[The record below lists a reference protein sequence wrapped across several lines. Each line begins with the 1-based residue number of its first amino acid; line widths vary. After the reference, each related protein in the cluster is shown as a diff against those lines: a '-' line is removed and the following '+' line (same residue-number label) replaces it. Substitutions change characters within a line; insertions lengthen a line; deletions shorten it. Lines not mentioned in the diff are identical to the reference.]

1 MNCLLPDHPAQRCSL
16 VIFQSPG
23 ETSIRGVQ
31 ILFIQPG
38 ITCINLNIIFATH
51 KNKRTEMSDQ
61 PKVAIMGSG
70 SWATA
75 LAKIVLHNLPEIK
88 WFVRSAETIDYFKE
102 FRHNP
107 KYISDIEFD
116 VSRISFFSSITD
128 AIESSDILVFAIPA
142 PFLKESLADFQGE
155 FADKTIISAIK
166 GIVPEDNLTVAE
178 FFNRNYQVPFKNI
191 SIISGP
197 CHAEEIA
204 LERLSYLTIASSPIE
219 KSVELAPLFSCHH
232 VKVNT
237 SEDIYGTEYSAV
249 LKNIIAIAAGICHGL
264 GYGDNFQAV
273 LISNAMMEIKRF
285 LAKTYKSKRKLL
297 SSPYLGDVMVTAY
310 SQFSRNR
317 TFGMMI
323 GKGYSVKTAQLEM
336 NMIAEGY
343 YAVACIRE
351 MNKSFGVN
359 MPIIDAVYHILYDK
373 ISPALEIK
381 LLTEKLK

>member
-1 MNCLLPDHPAQRCSL
+1 
-16 VIFQSPG
+16 
-23 ETSIRGVQ
+23 
-31 ILFIQPG
+31 
-38 ITCINLNIIFATH
+38 
-51 KNKRTEMSDQ
+51 MSVK

-75 LAKIVLHNLPEIK
+75 LAKLLLNNLREIS
-88 WFVRSAETIDYFKE
+88 WFIRSEETIDYFRK

-116 VSRISFFSSITD
+116 VTRISFSSSVTD

-142 PFLKESLADFQGE
+142 PFLKKSLEDFRGE
-155 FADKTIISAIK
+155 FTGKTIISAIK
-166 GIVPEDNLTVAE
+166 GIIPVDNITVAE
-178 FFNRNYQVPFKNI
+178 FFNKNYQVSFKNI

-204 LERLSYLTIASSPIE
+204 LERLSYLTIASSPKK
-219 KSVELAPLFSCHH
+219 KSEEIAPLFRCHY
-232 VKVNT
+232 VKVN
-237 SEDIYGTEYSAV
+237 SSQDIYGTEYAAV
-249 LKNIIAIAAGICHGL
+249 LKNIFAIASGICHGL

-273 LISNAMMEIKRF
+273 LVSNAMMEIKRF

-323 GKGYSVKTAQLEM
+323 GKGYSVRTAMLEM

-343 YAVACIRE
+343 FAVACIRE
-351 MNKSFGVN
+351 MNKNYGVT

-373 ISPALEIK
+373 VSPALEIK
-381 LLTEKLK
+381 LLTEKLQ

>member
-1 MNCLLPDHPAQRCSL
+1 MSDHPA
-16 VIFQSPG
+16 
-23 ETSIRGVQ
+23 
-31 ILFIQPG
+31 
-38 ITCINLNIIFATH
+38 
-51 KNKRTEMSDQ
+51 
-61 PKVAIMGSG
+61 VAIIGSG

-75 LAKIVLHNLPEIK
+75 LAKLVLNNLPEIN
-88 WFVRSAETIDYFKE
+88 WYMRSEDTIDYFRK
-102 FRHNP
+102 FKHNP

-116 VSRISFFSSITD
+116 VTRIHFFSSITE
-128 AIESSDILVFAIPA
+128 AIESSGILVFAIPA
-142 PFLKESLADFQGE
+142 PFLKESLAE
-155 FADKTIISAIK
+155 FKGSFDNKTLISGIK
-166 GIVPEDNLTVAE
+166 GIVPSENLTVAE
-178 FFNRNYQVPFKNI
+178 FFNKNYQVPFRNI

-204 LERLSYLTIASSPIE
+204 LERLSYLTIASSSKD
-219 KSVELAPLFSCHH
+219 KSKELASLFSCHH
-232 VKVNT
+232 VKVKT
-237 SEDIYGTEYSAV
+237 SNDIYGAEYAAV

-273 LISNAMMEIKRF
+273 LVSNAMVEIKRF
-285 LAKTYKSKRKLL
+285 LDKTYNSKRKLL

-323 GKGYSVKTAQLEM
+323 GKGYSVKSAQLEM

-351 MNKSFGVN
+351 LNKGYGVN
-359 MPIIDAVYHILYDK
+359 MPITDAVYHILYDK
-373 ISPALEIK
+373 ISPVLEIK

>member
-1 MNCLLPDHPAQRCSL
+1 
-16 VIFQSPG
+16 
-23 ETSIRGVQ
+23 
-31 ILFIQPG
+31 
-38 ITCINLNIIFATH
+38 
-51 KNKRTEMSDQ
+51 MSDQ
-61 PKVAIMGSG
+61 RKVAIIGSG

-75 LAKIVLHNLPEIK
+75 LAKLLLNNLQQIN
-88 WFVRSAETIDYFKE
+88 WFVRSDETIEYFRK

-116 VSRISFFSSITD
+116 VSHIQFYNSID
-128 AIESSDILVFAIPA
+128 EAINASDILVFAIPA
-142 PFLKESLADFQGE
+142 PFLKDSLNDFHGE
-155 FADKTIISAIK
+155 FGDRTIVSAIK
-166 GIVPEDNLTVAE
+166 GIVPSENLTVAE
-178 FFNRNYQVPFKNI
+178 FFNKNYNIPFKNI

-204 LERLSYLTIASSPIE
+204 LERLSYLTIASSTKE
-219 KSVELAPLFSCHH
+219 KSEEFAPLFRCHY
-232 VKVNT
+232 VKVKT
-237 SEDIYGTEYSAV
+237 SQDIYGTEYAAV

-273 LISNAMMEIKRF
+273 LVSNAMMEIKRF
-285 LAKTYKSKRKLL
+285 LATTYKSKRKLL

-323 GKGYSVKTAQLEM
+323 GKGYSVKSAQLEM
-336 NMIAEGY
+336 SMIAEGY
-343 YAVACIRE
+343 YAVACIHE

-359 MPIIDAVYHILYDK
+359 MPITDAVYHILYDK

>member
-1 MNCLLPDHPAQRCSL
+1 
-16 VIFQSPG
+16 
-23 ETSIRGVQ
+23 
-31 ILFIQPG
+31 
-38 ITCINLNIIFATH
+38 
-51 KNKRTEMSDQ
+51 MSVL

-75 LAKIVLHNLPEIK
+75 LAKLVLNNTTEIN
-88 WFVRSAETIDYFKE
+88 WFVRSEETIDYFRK

-116 VSRISFFSSITD
+116 ISRIHFFNSITD
-128 AIESSDILVFAIPA
+128 AIASSDILVFAIPA
-142 PFLKESLADFQGE
+142 PFLKETLGDFLNG
-155 FADKTIISAIK
+155 FAEKTIISAIK
-166 GIVPEDNLTVAE
+166 GIIPVENLTVAE
-178 FFNRNYQVPFKNI
+178 FFNNNYQVPFKNI

-204 LERLSYLTIASSPIE
+204 LERLSYLTIASSSKE
-219 KSVELAPLFSCHH
+219 RSDELATMFKCHY
-232 VKVNT
+232 VKVNS
-237 SEDIYGTEYSAV
+237 SEDIYGTEYAAV
-249 LKNIIAIAAGICHGL
+249 LKNIFAIAAGICHGL

-273 LISNAMMEIKRF
+273 LVSNAMQEIKRF

-351 MNKSFGVN
+351 MNKNHGVN

-373 ISPALEIK
+373 VSPALEIK

>member
-1 MNCLLPDHPAQRCSL
+1 
-16 VIFQSPG
+16 
-23 ETSIRGVQ
+23 
-31 ILFIQPG
+31 
-38 ITCINLNIIFATH
+38 
-51 KNKRTEMSDQ
+51 MSDN
-61 PKVAIMGSG
+61 PKVAIIGSG

-75 LAKIVLHNLPEIK
+75 LAKLVLNNLPEIN
-88 WFVRSAETIDYFKE
+88 WFVRSQETIDYFRK

-116 VSRISFFSSITD
+116 VSRIRFFSSISE
-128 AIESSDILVFAIPA
+128 AIESSDIILFAIPA
-142 PFLKESLADFQGE
+142 PFLKDSLKE
-155 FADKTIISAIK
+155 FTGSFDNKTVVSAIK
-166 GIVPEDNLTVAE
+166 GIVPVVNLTVAE
-178 FFNRNYQVPFKNI
+178 FFNKTYQVPFKNI

-204 LERLSYLTIASSPIE
+204 LERLSYLTIASSPAE
-219 KSVELAPLFSCHH
+219 KSEELARLITCHH
-232 VKVNT
+232 VKVK
-237 SEDIYGTEYSAV
+237 SSDDIYGTEYTAV

-273 LISNAMMEIKRF
+273 LVSNAMLEIKRF

-323 GKGYSVKTAQLEM
+323 GKGYSVKSAQLEM
-336 NMIAEGY
+336 SMIAEGY

-351 MNKSFGVN
+351 LNKSYGIN
-359 MPIIDAVYHILYDK
+359 MPITDAVYHILYDK

>member
-1 MNCLLPDHPAQRCSL
+1 
-16 VIFQSPG
+16 
-23 ETSIRGVQ
+23 
-31 ILFIQPG
+31 
-38 ITCINLNIIFATH
+38 
-51 KNKRTEMSDQ
+51 MSDQ
-61 PKVAIMGSG
+61 PKVAILGSG
-70 SWATA
+70 SWATS
-75 LAKIVLHNLPEIK
+75 LAKLVLNNLPEIN
-88 WFVRSAETIDYFKE
+88 WFIRLPETIEYFLK
-102 FRHNP
+102 FKHNP

-116 VSRISFFSSITD
+116 VSRIHFFNSIAETV
-128 AIESSDILVFAIPA
+128 AASEILVFVIPA
-142 PFLKESLADFQGE
+142 PFLKESLAGFGGDF
-155 FADKTIISAIK
+155 DNKTVISAIK
-166 GIVPEDNLTVAE
+166 GIVPSDNLTVAE
-178 FFNRNYQVPFKNI
+178 FFNKNYQVPFRNI

-204 LERLSYLTIASSPIE
+204 LERLSYLTIASASRE
-219 KSVELAPLFSCHH
+219 KSKELASLLECHH
-232 VKVNT
+232 VKVKT
-237 SEDIYGTEYSAV
+237 SMDIYGTEYAAV

-323 GKGYSVKTAQLEM
+323 GKGYSVKSAQLEM
-336 NMIAEGY
+336 NMVAEGY

-351 MNKSFGVN
+351 LNKNFGVK
-359 MPIIDAVYHILYDK
+359 MPIVDAVYHILYDK
-373 ISPALEIK
+373 VSPALEIK

>member
-1 MNCLLPDHPAQRCSL
+1 
-16 VIFQSPG
+16 
-23 ETSIRGVQ
+23 
-31 ILFIQPG
+31 
-38 ITCINLNIIFATH
+38 
-51 KNKRTEMSDQ
+51 MSDQ
-61 PKVAIMGSG
+61 PSVAILGSG

-75 LAKIVLHNLPEIK
+75 LAKLLLNNLQKIN
-88 WFVRSAETIDYFKE
+88 WFIHTEETIEYFRR

-116 VSRISFFSSITD
+116 ISRINFFSAISA

-142 PFLKESLADFQGE
+142 PFLKEALADFQGSFE
-155 FADKTIISAIK
+155 NKTIISAIK
-166 GIVPEDNLTVAE
+166 GIIPSENLTVAE
-178 FFNRNYQVPFKNI
+178 FFNRTYQVPFKNI

-204 LERLSYLTIASSPIE
+204 MERLSYITIASSPMN
-219 KSVELAPLFSCHH
+219 KSQELAPFFGCHH
-232 VKVNT
+232 VKIKT
-237 SEDIYGTEYSAV
+237 SEDIYGTEYTAV

-317 TFGMMI
+317 SFGMMI
-323 GKGYSVKTAQLEM
+323 GKGYSVKSAQLEM

-343 YAVACIRE
+343 YAVACIHE
-351 MNKSFGVN
+351 INKNYGVN

>member
-1 MNCLLPDHPAQRCSL
+1 MPDHP
-16 VIFQSPG
+16 
-23 ETSIRGVQ
+23 
-31 ILFIQPG
+31 
-38 ITCINLNIIFATH
+38 
-51 KNKRTEMSDQ
+51 D
-61 PKVAIMGSG
+61 VAIIGSG

-75 LAKIVLHNLPEIK
+75 LAKLVLNNLPEIN
-88 WFVRSAETIDYFKE
+88 WFIRSEETIDYFRK

-116 VSRISFFSSITD
+116 VTHIHFFNSISE

-142 PFLKESLADFQGE
+142 PFLKDSLATFKGE
-155 FADKTIISAIK
+155 FGNKTIISAIK
-166 GIVPEDNLTVAE
+166 GIVPSENLTVAE
-178 FFNRNYQVPFKNI
+178 FFNKTYQIPFKNI

-204 LERLSYLTIASSPIE
+204 LERLSYLTIASSPRE
-219 KSVELAPLFSCHH
+219 KSKELASLFSCHH
-232 VKVNT
+232 VKVKT
-237 SEDIYGTEYSAV
+237 SDDIYGTEYAAV
-249 LKNIIAIAAGICHGL
+249 LKNIVAIAAGVCHGL

-273 LISNAMMEIKRF
+273 LVSNAMVEIKRF

-323 GKGYSVKTAQLEM
+323 GKGYSVKSAQLEM
-336 NMIAEGY
+336 SMIAEGY

-351 MNKSFGVN
+351 LNKSFGVR
-359 MPIIDAVYHILYDK
+359 MPITDAVYHILYDK
-373 ISPALEIK
+373 VSPALEIK

>member
-1 MNCLLPDHPAQRCSL
+1 MDH
-16 VIFQSPG
+16 
-23 ETSIRGVQ
+23 TS
-31 ILFIQPG
+31 
-38 ITCINLNIIFATH
+38 
-51 KNKRTEMSDQ
+51 EQ
-61 PKVAIMGSG
+61 PKIAIIGSG

-75 LAKIVLHNLPEIK
+75 LAKLLLNNVEHINWYI
-88 WFVRSAETIDYFKE
+88 RSAETIEYFLKY
-102 FRHNP
+102 RHNP

-116 VSRISFFSSITD
+116 TTRITFFNNITG
-128 AIESSDILVFAIPA
+128 AIDSSDILLFAVPS
-142 PFLKESLADFQGE
+142 PFLKDTLANYKGKLDSHY
-155 FADKTIISAIK
+155 IISAIK
-166 GIVPEDNLTVAE
+166 GIVPFENLTVAE
-178 FFNRNYQVPFKNI
+178 FFNKLYGVPFKNI
-191 SIISGP
+191 SIIGGP

-204 LERLSYLTIASSPIE
+204 LERLSYLTIASATEERSDEI
-219 KSVELAPLFSCHH
+219 AQLFRCHH
-232 VKVNT
+232 VKVRT
-237 SEDIYGTEYSAV
+237 SQDIYGTEYAAV

-343 YAVACIRE
+343 YAVACINELNR
-351 MNKSFGVN
+351 NFNVN

>member
-1 MNCLLPDHPAQRCSL
+1 
-16 VIFQSPG
+16 
-23 ETSIRGVQ
+23 
-31 ILFIQPG
+31 
-38 ITCINLNIIFATH
+38 
-51 KNKRTEMSDQ
+51 MSVL

-75 LAKIVLHNLPEIK
+75 LAKLVLNNVAEIN
-88 WFVRSAETIDYFKE
+88 WFVRSQETIDYFLK

-116 VSRISFFSSITD
+116 IPRIHFFNSIKD
-128 AIESSDILVFAIPA
+128 AIASSDVLVFVIPA
-142 PFLKESLADFQGE
+142 PFLKETLEDFQGSFE
-155 FADKTIISAIK
+155 DKTIISAIK
-166 GIVPEDNLTVAE
+166 GIIPVENLTVAE
-178 FFNRNYQVPFKNI
+178 FFNKNYQVPFKNI

-204 LERLSYLTIASSPIE
+204 LERLSYLTLASSPRE
-219 KSVELAPLFSCHH
+219 KSDELSSLFRCHY
-232 VKVNT
+232 VKVNA
-237 SEDIYGTEYSAV
+237 SEDIYGTEYAAV
-249 LKNIIAIAAGICHGL
+249 LKNIFAIAAGICHGL

-273 LISNAMMEIKRF
+273 LVSNAMMEIKRF

-297 SSPYLGDVMVTAY
+297 SSPYLGDVIVTAY

-351 MNKSFGVN
+351 MNKNHEVN
-359 MPIIDAVYHILYDK
+359 LPIIDAVYHILYDK
-373 ISPALEIK
+373 VSPALEIK